1 MATASF
7 HIDPASFLHQALHW
21 SKGFEV
27 VCLFQSNEF
36 QNQYSEI
43 QSLLAIG
50 ANDELTANVG
60 RAFSEIEEFKSR
72 YPHQWIPGFL
82 SYDLK
87 NELED
92 ISTNHPNPLQFPDA
106 YFFIPEL
113 LIKFSH
119 DQVEIE
125 CEGSP
130 EAIFEAIQSFKIPDN
145 SNSYTGHLLARMSKE
160 AYFHAFEQMISHI
173 KRGDIYE
180 ANLCQEFY
188 DDAAALNNLED
199 LYERLNEIS
208 PTPFSC
214 FFKWKNKYILSAS
227 PERFLAKRGSTV
239 ISQPIKGTAA
249 RGKTEEE
256 DEILRHNL
264 ANNPKEI
271 SENVMIVDLVRND
284 LTRTAIPGT
293 VEVTEK
299 LGVYTFKH
307 VHQMIST
314 ISCQVD
320 SRVKATDLIKNTFP
334 AGSMTGAPKLSAMKL
349 CDRYE
354 HSRRGIYSGAIGYF
368 GPNGDF
374 DFNVV
379 IRTLLYNAD
388 NQYLSFHTGSA
399 ITIDATAEHEYAE
412 CLTKASAILRAL
424 DSFIK

>member
-50 ANDELTANVG
+50 AKDELTANVG
-60 RAFSEIEEFKSR
+60 CAFSEIEDFKSR

-113 LIKFSH
+113 LIKFSN

-125 CEGSP
+125 SEGDP
-130 EAIFEAIQSFKIPDN
+130 KVIFDAILNFTISAD
-145 SNSYTGHLLARMSKE
+145 SNSYTGHLHARMSKE

-188 DDAAALNNLED
+188 DDAAPLNNLED
-199 LYERLNEIS
+199 LYERLNDIS

-227 PERFLAKRGSTV
+227 PERFLAKRSSTV

-256 DEILRHNL
+256 DQILRHNL

-320 SRVKATDLIKNTFP
+320 QDVKATDLIKNTFP

-379 IRTLLYNAD
+379 IRTLLYNAH